1 MRHLPGLESRHRRGA
16 GRQQPRNWAEGLD
29 ESARGEFLSRR
40 VGELNQ
46 PAENLPRRS
55 WVTGL
60 SAEKDMELAAATL
73 LNARK
78 PPVA

>member
-1 MRHLPGLESRHRRGA
+1 
-16 GRQQPRNWAEGLD
+16 
-29 ESARGEFLSRR
+29 
-40 VGELNQ
+40 LNQ